1 MDFIDS
7 PAEAAFRTEIK
18 DWLNENLKGD
28 FAELGGRGGPADE
41 HGWDIRIEW
50 EKLLGKD
57 RWLGLTW
64 PIEYGGRNAS
74 FSEQIIFSEEYAL
87 ANAPARVSFF
97 GEGLFAPTLLAYGT
111 DEQKRRFLPKIQSV
125 EELWCQG
132 YSEPDAGSDLANVK
146 TKGALDGDQWV
157 VNGQKVWTTLAHRAQ
172 WCFCITRTDPD
183 SQGHQGLSYL
193 LIPMDQPGVEVRPL
207 VQMTGTAE
215 FNEVFFA
222 DARTDATN
230 VLGAVGDGWKVAMA
244 TLGFERG
251 TAFLSQQLAF
261 ARELEEI
268 IALAQANEVAADPV
282 IRQELADSYVGVQI
296 MKYNGLRMLT
306 SLVKSGVLGPEASIG
321 KLYWSNWHRTLGERA
336 MRVMGSA
343 ATLIEPTKGDGSSI
357 GQESGPR
364 AYDLNELQRIF
375 MFSRSETIYAGS
387 SEIQRNII
395 GERVLGLPR
404 EPK

>member
-222 DARTDATN
+222 DARTDAAN